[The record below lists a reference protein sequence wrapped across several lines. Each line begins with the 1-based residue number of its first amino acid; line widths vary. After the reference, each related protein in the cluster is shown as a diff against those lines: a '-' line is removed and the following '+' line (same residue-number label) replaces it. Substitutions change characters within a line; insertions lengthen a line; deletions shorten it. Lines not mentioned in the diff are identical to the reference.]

1 MRSMRISPAPLIA
14 AALLVPTLA
23 AAQECPDGRPRA
35 PTLGIGMFHCLGG
48 RCGLDMSTP
57 RGPAHDFSSEPRV
70 WHLDPR
76 GPSAGR
82 LREGD
87 VITSVDGALVTTPEG
102 GHRLATLREG
112 RAVRL
117 GVRRG
122 GEELEVSVV
131 PETGC
136 GAPGLIISSSPGKP
150 RWPARVD
157 APRAGVGWGV
167 DGRGPPLRFGMQ
179 LECGECGWRRDA
191 DGWVFHSATSMR
203 VKSVDR
209 GSPAERAGLRPGDV
223 ILGLHRGIFGDAGGA
238 AAFRG
243 LRPGRPIRLVYLR
256 DGRTHSTRIVP
267 QLLRPDEL

>member
-1 MRSMRISPAPLIA
+1 MRAMRISPASLVA
-14 AALLVPTLA
+14 AALLVPALA

-48 RCGLDMSTP
+48 GCGVNVRTP

-76 GPSAGR
+76 GPAAGR

-87 VITSVDGALVTTPEG
+87 FITSVDGALVTTPEG
-102 GHRLATLREG
+102 GRRLASLREG

-122 GEELEVSVV
+122 GEELEVRVV
-131 PETGC
+131 PEMGC
-136 GAPGLIISSSPGKP
+136 TAPRLVISSSPGKP
-150 RWPARVD
+150 RWLEKPGGGVM
-157 APRAGVGWGV
+157 AGE
-167 DGRGPPLRFGMQ
+167 DGPPPLRFGMH

-209 GSPAERAGLRPGDV
+209 GSPAERAGLREGDV
-223 ILGLHRGIFGDAGGA
+223 ILGLHRGVFGDAGGA

-243 LRPGRPIRLVYLR
+243 LRPGRAVRLVYLR
-256 DGRTHSTRIVP
+256 DGRAHSARIVP
-267 QLLRPDEL
+267 RILRPDEM

>member
-1 MRSMRISPAPLIA
+1 MRAMRISPASLAA
-14 AALLVPTLA
+14 AALLVPALA
-23 AAQECPDGRPRA
+23 AAQECADGRPRA
-35 PTLGIGMFHCLGG
+35 PTLGIGTFHCLGG
-48 RCGLDMSTP
+48 GCSVNVRTP

-76 GPSAGR
+76 GPAAGR

-87 VITSVDGALVTTPEG
+87 FITSVDGALVTTPEG
-102 GHRLATLREG
+102 GRRLASLREG

-122 GEELEVSVV
+122 DEELEVRVV

-136 GAPGLIISSSPGKP
+136 GAPRLVISSSPGKP
-150 RWPARVD
+150 AMEDVGRRVVKHTE
-157 APRAGVGWGV
+157 P
-167 DGRGPPLRFGMQ
+167 PPLRFGMH

-209 GSPAERAGLRPGDV
+209 GSPAERAGLRQGDV
-223 ILGLHRGIFGDAGGA
+223 ILGLHRGVFGDAGGA
-238 AAFRG
+238 ASFRG
-243 LRPGRPIRLVYLR
+243 LRPGRAVRLVYLR
-256 DGRTHSTRIVP
+256 DGRTHSARIVP
-267 QLLRPDEL
+267 LILRPDEM